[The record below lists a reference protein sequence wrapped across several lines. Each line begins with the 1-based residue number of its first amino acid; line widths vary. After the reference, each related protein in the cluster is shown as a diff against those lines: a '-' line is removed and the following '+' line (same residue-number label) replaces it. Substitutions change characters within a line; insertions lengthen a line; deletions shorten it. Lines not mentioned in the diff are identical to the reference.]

1 MNKFQIMKSRYI
13 ALSILSIFALSL
25 CSVQSSI
32 AQTDPK
38 YPNIIFMIADDLGVD
53 YLNGY
58 HDSNLLPNTP
68 TLDSIRA
75 HGVTFENSFS
85 SPMCTPSRATVM
97 SGKLGIKTGVLSPP
111 GNLDLE
117 HKSIFTALEELTDNT
132 YADAVIGKWHIS
144 QPTDPFHPSQHNI
157 DYYSG
162 LLGAGVDDY
171 FAWQK
176 TEDGITTTENTYVTQ
191 YITDKAINWIGDQ
204 NQPWFCWIAHAAPH
218 TPFHVPPEGLYTI
231 SNPTN
236 NKRKYVA
243 MIEAIDHELNRL
255 LNTISQEV
263 KDNTIFIFIG
273 DNGTPANLVQDY
285 PDGHGKG
292 TLYQGGIRVPMI
304 ASGAGVTRIG
314 ERESAM
320 VHINDIYATILD
332 LAGAELPGGI
342 HNSLSFSH
350 LLNGEEGSK
359 RSYNYSDFEEGN
371 TPTFAIRDQRYKL
384 IDHQNGV
391 QEFFD
396 LQEDSLEFNNL
407 ILTSL
412 SQEELLIK
420 AELETEAN
428 IRRTDWSCN
437 DHIQNGDESGIDC
450 GGSNCAPCVNHV
462 SDNDLDFNIEIYPNP
477 AFDIINIDSEIV
489 IDKIS
494 LFGLNGQLIK
504 SYIASNRKIEIDLQ
518 NIAPQE
524 LILEMQFEGKLVR
537 KQFYKL

>member
-1 MNKFQIMKSRYI
+1 MNKVQKINLRYS
-13 ALSILSIFALSL
+13 ALSILSIFTLIL
-25 CSVQSSI
+25 CTVQYSA

-53 YLNGY
+53 YLSGY
-58 HDSNLLPNTP
+58 HNSNLLPNTP

-75 HGVTFENSFS
+75 QGVTFENSFS

-144 QPTDPFHPSQHNI
+144 QPTDPFHPSDHNI

-171 FAWQK
+171 YAWQK

-191 YITDKAINWIGDQ
+191 YITDEAINWIGDQ
-204 NQPWFCWIAHAAPH
+204 DQPWFCWIAHAAPH
-218 TPFHVPPEGLYTI
+218 TPFHVPPDGFYTI
-231 SNPTN
+231 TNPTN

-255 LNTISQEV
+255 LNTIPQEV

-273 DNGTPANLVQDY
+273 DNGTPANLAQDY
-285 PDGHGKG
+285 PVGHGKG

-304 ASGAGVTRIG
+304 AAGARVTRTG

-342 HNSLSFSH
+342 HNSLSFAH
-350 LLNGEEGSK
+350 LLNGGEGNN
-359 RSYNYSDFEEGN
+359 RSYNYTDFEEGN
-371 TPTFAIRDQRYKL
+371 TPIFAIRNERYKL
-384 IDHQNGV
+384 IDYQNGI

-396 LQEDSLEFNNL
+396 LQLDSLEFNNL
-407 ILTSL
+407 MLTSL
-412 SQEELLIK
+412 TSEELLIK

-428 IRRTDWSCN
+428 IRKTDWSCN

-450 GGSNCAPCVNHV
+450 GGSNCIPCVNNITENTV
-462 SDNDLDFNIEIYPNP
+462 DFKLEIYPNP
-477 AFDIINIDSEIV
+477 TFDILNIDSEKV

-494 LFGLNGQLIK
+494 VLSLNGQLIK
-504 SYIASNRKIEIDLQ
+504 TYNPSNKKIELDIK

-524 LILEMQFEGKLVR
+524 LILEMQCEGKVVR